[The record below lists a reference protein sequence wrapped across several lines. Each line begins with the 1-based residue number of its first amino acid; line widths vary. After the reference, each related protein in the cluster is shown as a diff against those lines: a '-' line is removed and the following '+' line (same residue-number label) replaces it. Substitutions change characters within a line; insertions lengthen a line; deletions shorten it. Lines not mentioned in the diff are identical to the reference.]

1 MINNVHTNPII
12 YFSVSPSNN
21 NIDLLLRAINSSDLD
36 TAFKL
41 FQESDKQEWPHLAP
55 SLNYFIA
62 LLIRDKKIGKA
73 LEVFLELDT
82 LIFQDTGEQLLK
94 GLAEA
99 KMIKLM
105 LLLFFILVTKS
116 QNFTNFTLNIMS
128 QAVLASGDKTDKQLF
143 QNLMEINKFESPVKK
158 LMSCNNLEEAEALY
172 QKVKSPDQL
181 TFFLLIPI
189 CCQCNQLTKGVYY
202 FQEMIKRGFYG
213 DLEIVYLLME
223 LCETMNAESQA
234 LSIYL
239 AIKEQE
245 FAADNSLNNIVIRC
259 NLKLGS
265 LSAAYELYLRNKEG
279 TEVITFQLLIEAL
292 AKSGF
297 KQEEQ
302 LVREEFYKQLM
313 SLVN

>member
-1 MINNVHTNPII
+1 MAPPGS
-12 YFSVSPSNN
+12 F
-21 NIDLLLRAINSSDLD
+21 L
-36 TAFKL
+36 KL
-41 FQESDKQEWPHLAP
+41 FHCP
-55 SLNYFIA
+55 SYPGQKNRKSPGSIFRIGYFDFPGY
-62 LLIRDKKIGKA
+62 R
-73 LEVFLELDT
+73 
-82 LIFQDTGEQLLK
+82 EQLLK